1 MTLLMCFRSV
11 AQVKRL
17 ITCFVIESADGDP
30 NDMPDSVV
38 IDPCRRGDSY
48 PRMYPML
55 A

>member
-1 MTLLMCFRSV
+1 VTFLMCFQSV

-17 ITCFVIESADGDP
+17 ITCFVIESVGGDS

-48 PRMYPML
+48 PRTHRML